1 MKTNRIIATIIL
13 VLTVG
18 IIIGAVILGVR
29 IFGGKDFNPVFE
41 TEGAYRKNGFLYVS
55 GDGEKALYYRA
66 VARAGSTEEAR
77 TYIPYEKKSVDL
89 APYGFAGTLEYFD
102 AEGFAVTPLPE
113 YEGFWP
119 VSTEKRLIFLA
130 PDGVYRLDTER
141 VHAYPVFSD
150 SVEGVDPLAKDVLAF
165 SSGGYYA
172 LAFDG
177 KTVKIYVSDDDADS
191 MKIAEVKEKDLSGY
205 GTDLEF
211 HAFVNDRTAF
221 FSGRKEGKIT
231 FFALDCGT
239 MNAAVSPLPDARY
252 GELLDRVYLVR
263 EPSPEEAADEDE
275 IVLGWTNCLLG
286 EERTASLSR
295 EEYRGAKILSVSPQG
310 NYAILRA
317 EKTDGSVH
325 LVVTNGKKAVSF
337 TEKAEGY
344 TVEDLTFSYDNIILA
359 VLKDP
364 EGKLI
369 SRGYKICY

>member
-1 MKTNRIIATIIL
+1 MKTNRIIGTIIL

-18 IIIGAVILGVR
+18 IIVGAVILGVR
-29 IFGGKDFNPVFE
+29 IFGGKDYNPVYE

-55 GDGEKALYYRA
+55 DDGEKALYYRA
-66 VARAGSTEEAR
+66 VAHAGSDEEAR
-77 TYIPYEKKSVDL
+77 TYISYEKKSVDL
-89 APYGFAGTLEYFD
+89 APYGFEGTLDYFD

-119 VSTEKRLIFLA
+119 VSTEKRLIYLA

-141 VHAYPVFSD
+141 VRAYPVFSD
-150 SVEGVDPLAKDVLAF
+150 SVEGADPLANDVLAF

-191 MKIAEVKEKDLSGY
+191 MKIAEVKEKDLSAY
-205 GTDLEF
+205 GTELEF

-231 FFALDCGT
+231 FFALDCGA
-239 MNAAVSPLPDARY
+239 MSVAVSPLPDADY
-252 GELLDRVYLVR
+252 GELLDRVFLVR
-263 EPSPEEAADEDE
+263 EPTPEEAADEE
-275 IVLGWTNCLLG
+275 KITLGWTNCLLG
-286 EERTASLSR
+286 KEQTVRLSR
-295 EEYRGAKILSVSPQG
+295 EEYRTAEIVSVSPQG

-325 LVVTNGKKAVSF
+325 LLVTSGKRTVSF
-337 TEKAEGY
+337 TDKAEGY

-359 VLKDP
+359 VLKDA
-364 EGKLI
+364 EGKTV